1 MFFKIK
7 TIYHKVDY
15 SGSEETESEIL
26 KKSMQVN
33 SYQVE
38 IGCGALV

>member
-15 SGSEETESEIL
+15 SCSEETEIL
-26 KKSMQVN
+26 KESMQVN